1 MEYIFTNFQS
11 FDDRVAH
18 EKATHMLAKAKER
31 EKALRKQGW
40 QDVQLPNG
48 IKVFV
53 PCDKKGN
60 PTKEGKKRIEEL
72 MKC

>member
-18 EKATHMLAKAKER
+18 EKATHRLIKAKER

-48 IKVFV
+48 TKVFV